1 MAIAF
6 GSKQHTEALRGMR
19 RARGHRLVVLTA
31 CSAFK
36 LAIVLGPSRVA
47 GKLRVQTYSHA
58 ARGWSNPHTVPES
71 DTRTATVALLQGGQR
86 RTLMHALVDGEHLGA
101 WCHTA

>member
-1 MAIAF
+1 MTIAF
-6 GSKQHTEALRGMR
+6 GSKKHTNELRKME

-36 LAIVLGPSRVA
+36 IAIVLGPSRVP

-58 ARGWSNPHTVPES
+58 SRGWSNPHTVLES
-71 DTRTATVALLQGGQR
+71 DTRTAASAVLQGGQR

-101 WCHTA
+101 WCHLA

>member
-6 GSKQHTEALRGMR
+6 GSREHTDALRGMER
-19 RARGHRLVVLTA
+19 SRGHRLVVLTA

-36 LAIVLGPSRVA
+36 LAIVLGPSKVA

-58 ARGWSNPHTVPES
+58 ARGWSNPHTVLES
-71 DTRTATVALLQGGQR
+71 DTRTASAALLQGGQR